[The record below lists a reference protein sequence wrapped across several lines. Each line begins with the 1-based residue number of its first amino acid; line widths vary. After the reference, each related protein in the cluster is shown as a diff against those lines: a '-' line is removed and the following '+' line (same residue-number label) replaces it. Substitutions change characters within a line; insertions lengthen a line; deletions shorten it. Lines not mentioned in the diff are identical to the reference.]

1 MLDSS
6 QPTRAP
12 TAQTRKIIA
21 APVFG
26 SKVTFMERHLVALS
40 YRQLDNIKHKEKRS
54 LIHGRIKY
62 LNKDKIASARIIM
75 TNRSIYGPP
84 SGASMCRSDEDCDE
98 NLNY

>member
-1 MLDSS
+1 MLDSC
-6 QPTRAP
+6 QPASASA
-12 TAQTRKIIA
+12 AQTRKIIA

-26 SKVTFMERHLVALS
+26 SKVSFMERHLVALS
-40 YRQLDNIKHKEKRS
+40 YRQLADIKHKEKLS
-54 LIHGRIKY
+54 LIHGRINY

-84 SGASMCRSDEDCDE
+84 SRAFMCRSDEDCDE

>member
-6 QPTRAP
+6 Q
-12 TAQTRKIIA
+12 TASASAVQTRKLA

-26 SKVTFMERHLVALS
+26 SKVSFMERHLVALS
-40 YRQLDNIKHKEKRS
+40 YRQLADIKHKEKLS
-54 LIHGRIKY
+54 LIHGRINY

-84 SGASMCRSDEDCDE
+84 SRASMCRSDEDCDE